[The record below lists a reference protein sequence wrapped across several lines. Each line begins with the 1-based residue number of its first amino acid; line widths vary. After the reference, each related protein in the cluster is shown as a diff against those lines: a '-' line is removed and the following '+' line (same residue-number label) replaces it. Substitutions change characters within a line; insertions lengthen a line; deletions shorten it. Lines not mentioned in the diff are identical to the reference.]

1 MANGKVGPPKGNTN
15 SATGKDGRRALELAL
30 EHYPDMPEVIGRIKT
45 LIKMWHPI
53 IGKAFVD
60 GDLAAIKEINDRLDG
75 KASQSIDLN
84 ADITAREEKLTP
96 EDIRKIAKE
105 LDGDC

>member
-1 MANGKVGPPKGNTN
+1 MSRGGQPGNTN
-15 SATGKDGRRALELAL
+15 AQKGKRMSKRLLERLEQRELWDRMADSLLDKAL
-30 EHYPDMPEVIGRIKT
+30 
-45 LIKMWHPI
+45 
-53 IGKAFVD
+53 D
-60 GDLAAIKEINDRLDG
+60 GDISSIKEVFDRIDG
-75 KASQSIDLN
+75 KAPQSIDLN

>member
-1 MANGKVGPPKGNTN
+1 MAGAPKGNN
-15 SATGKDGRRALELAL
+15 NAAKGKRMSNRLLKRLEERELWDSMADALLEKALE
-30 EHYPDMPEVIGRIKT
+30 
-45 LIKMWHPI
+45 
-53 IGKAFVD
+53 
-60 GDLAAIKEINDRLDG
+60 GDISSIKEVFDRIDG
-75 KASQSIDLN
+75 KAPQSIDLN